1 VLVYVFDVIFLMLI
15 KQKYNFICSLISHMH
30 FTVFYRE
37 SPIFLPISF
46 ALFCSYGNMALFYH
60 GLNQTELALR
70 HMSRTLLLLSLAS
83 GPDHP
88 DVAATLINVA
98 MMYQDASNMN
108 TALRYLQEALMKNE
122 RLLGPD
128 HVQTAVC
135 YHALA
140 IAFSCMS
147 LYKLSIQVNSDI
159 KHWQELLLETVNLT
173 FWVFMTA

>member
-1 VLVYVFDVIFLMLI
+1 
-15 KQKYNFICSLISHMH
+15 
-30 FTVFYRE
+30 
-37 SPIFLPISF
+37 
-46 ALFCSYGNMALFYH
+46 MALFYH

-147 LYKLSIQVNSDI
+147 LYKLSIQVNSYI
-159 KHWQELLLETVNLT
+159 KH
-173 FWVFMTA
+173 

>member
-1 VLVYVFDVIFLMLI
+1 
-15 KQKYNFICSLISHMH
+15 
-30 FTVFYRE
+30 
-37 SPIFLPISF
+37 
-46 ALFCSYGNMALFYH
+46 MALFYH

-83 GPDHP
+83 GPSHP

-98 MMYQDASNMN
+98 MMYQDAGNTN

-128 HVQTAVC
+128 HIQTAVC

-140 IAFSCMS
+140 IAFNCMGA
-147 LYKLSIQVNSDI
+147 YKLSIQVSSD
-159 KHWQELLLETVNLT
+159 
-173 FWVFMTA
+173 

>member
-1 VLVYVFDVIFLMLI
+1 
-15 KQKYNFICSLISHMH
+15 MH
-30 FTVFYRE
+30 FTFLHYLCSEILLSFYTH
-37 SPIFLPISF
+37 FF
-46 ALFCSYGNMALFYH
+46 FSYGNMALFYH

-98 MMYQDASNMN
+98 MMYQDVSNMN

-147 LYKLSIQVNSDI
+147 LYKLSIQVSSD
-159 KHWQELLLETVNLT
+159 KRY
-173 FWVFMTA
+173 